1 MVIKVDKKNNFDSES
16 TKLIEQARDG
26 YLWLKKTH
34 ANTAYEF
41 NRTWGEWTGDPN
53 KYSRMKYSG
62 GQSCWNGPNRSAEV
76 KYF

>member
-1 MVIKVDKKNNFDSES
+1 M
-16 TKLIEQARDG
+16 IEIT
-26 YLWLKKTH
+26 YT
-34 ANTAYEF
+34 NTVYEF

-76 KYF
+76 NFLSFVFRQLQIRLLVHFVRFLLIYGLIF